1 MERFYQDTAPMDTFF
16 RVKRKRKCFAI
27 KKISHDMEKITWQSQ
42 HQMARNHQGGPA
54 TSGDQYVEQRRLG
67 PRQQLLVK
75 SGKAEKGATKSDDLD
90 DTGSLQCKRFKL
102 QKTYLNNIHSRAS
115 RSKLCMSGVF
125 NYIYKLLKQEP

>member
-1 MERFYQDTAPMDTFF
+1 MTW
-16 RVKRKRKCFAI
+16 KRAHGNPNTKWLDII
-27 KKISHDMEKITWQSQ
+27 KEVQQ
-42 HQMARNHQGGPA
+42 PR
-54 TSGDQYVEQRRLG
+54 DQYVEQRRLG

-75 SGKAEKGATKSDDLD
+75 SGKAEKGATKSDDVV

-125 NYIYKLLKQEP
+125 NDTYKLLKQEP